1 MEDTKCDH
9 VWSLDTPEWINFFNN
24 DIFLD
29 YKEFVSRKLPLKYP
43 SLGTSRS
50 SNYPGPYYLFENQR
64 GDNRRNP
71 SANPST
77 KRMVGCQKLCR
88 LLWLLSCIL
97 VLVGILGIIFVTIF
111 IIITDRDR
119 EMSKNMNDIVYSTV
133 ANIASTAP
141 PAVNVTS
148 I

>member
-1 MEDTKCDH
+1 MDGTKFEH

-43 SLGTSRS
+43 SLSASRS
-50 SNYPGPYYLFENQR
+50 SRHYPGPYYSFDNQR
-64 GDNRRNP
+64 GDNSASPSVNP
-71 SANPST
+71 NCT

-88 LLWLLSCIL
+88 LLWLLSCIM
-97 VLVGILGIIFVTIF
+97 VLIGILGIIFVTIF

-119 EMSKNMNDIVYSTV
+119 EMNKSIDNLIYSTV
-133 ANIASTAP
+133 SPMGNI
-141 PAVNVTS
+141 TS